1 MKRYLGIDYGD
12 VRIGL
17 ALADESNLA
26 LPFKI
31 IDTDAKLW
39 DTLAAIRHSEN
50 ITDFVVGWPVSM
62 SGNENERT
70 KKTEGFMQELKVRF
84 ALPVHKADERLST
97 AAAKKDT
104 NKHRVDAEAA
114 SYILQSYLDSYDH
127 RSAV

>member
-12 VRIGL
+12 ARIGL
-17 ALADESNLA
+17 ALADESNFA

-31 IDTDAKLW
+31 IDNDTKLW
-39 DTLAAIRHSEN
+39 DTLAAIQRSEN
-50 ITDFVVGWPVSM
+50 ITDIVVGWPISM

-70 KKTEGFMQELKVRF
+70 KKTTEFIQELKARL
-84 ALPVHKADERLST
+84 ALPVHRADERLST

-114 SYILQSYLDSYDH
+114 SHILQSYLDSYEY
-127 RSAV
+127 RNTV